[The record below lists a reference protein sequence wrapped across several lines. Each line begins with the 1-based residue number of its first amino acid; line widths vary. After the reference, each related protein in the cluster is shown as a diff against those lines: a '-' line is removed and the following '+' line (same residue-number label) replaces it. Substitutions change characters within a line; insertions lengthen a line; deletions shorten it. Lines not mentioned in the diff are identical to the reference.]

1 VSLRTTSQMFIAEV
15 TEVVPRR
22 EQNEAELSG
31 VNAERPRFAS
41 SGGPEA
47 RRGARISGTGPRVFR
62 R

>member
-41 SGGPEA
+41 SGGPRPVA
-47 RRGARISGTGPRVFR
+47 GHA
-62 R
+62 

>member
-1 VSLRTTSQMFIAEV
+1 MSLRTTSQMFIAEV

-41 SGGPEA
+41 SGGPRPVA
-47 RRGARISGTGPRVFR
+47 GHA
-62 R
+62 